1 MPLGG
6 RGQEWSA
13 ASSGSPG
20 IRTTKKHRGEG
31 GRVRMTREVVLMAC
45 KERQQYTTPRLNDN
59 LYLQC
64 FGFEKI
70 ENLEEYTGTK
80 ALWLEENNLRS
91 IENIGHMQLLR
102 CLFLQSNAIT
112 RITSLSRLKSLQM
125 INLSNNLITRLEN
138 LAGIPKLHT
147 LEISR
152 NRLTTLS
159 DISHLLLCRSITVLD
174 LSFNRLSDAR
184 SMTVWEGMQNL
195 HVLYLQGN
203 PVTQQIADVWG
214 GYRKYVLARIPALT
228 FLDERPVQTNEH
240 RTCAAWNSGGIELEM
255 AERAL
260 IHDES
265 ETAHSLQANRARIEE
280 TRERRR
286 NEIRARR
293 IAMGVDPEVPA
304 FSSRGRLGE
313 HELRPARSE
322 SVVGGS
328 VSAESGAGAARG
340 REMDDGAVGA
350 EGTKVRYF
358 RMPDGSLLRQRDVS
372 DGSLLRQGDVSG
384 ADGAQLQA
392 VHGSVATTALH
403 CHDASV
409 VQPGSSEKSAQQRE
423 GGWRVAAGDV
433 GDGEATQP
441 GVEDDSHAS
450 EGMACVGVR
459 SGVEEDG
466 GADGG
471 LERAESA
478 NAEGAGRDTVECE
491 RGGQGEERP
500 EKEEGRC
507 AQEMDKDNREEEAVK
522 SPQLPEQKAARLLTH
537 EHQDRPARVATPP
550 ARSTAGEEQPGAK
563 RSSAGGGEPDG
574 HAAREGRLT
583 ARKDRQPKAAGAGLA
598 LAAEP
603 GTPQLLPDAAKR
615 G

>member
-184 SMTVWEGMQNL
+184 SMTVWEGMQSL

-265 ETAHSLQANRARIEE
+265 ETAHSLQANRVRIEE

-409 VQPGSSEKSAQQRE
+409 VQPGSSEKSAQQQE
-423 GGWRVAAGDV
+423 
-433 GDGEATQP
+433 
-441 GVEDDSHAS
+441 
-450 EGMACVGVR
+450 
-459 SGVEEDG
+459 GVEEDG

-471 LERAESA
+471 LERAESP
-478 NAEGAGRDTVECE
+478 NAERAGRDTVECE

-563 RSSAGGGEPDG
+563 RSSAGGGAPDG

-603 GTPQLLPDAAKR
+603 GTPQQPQGTPQLLPDAAKR

>member
-1 MPLGG
+1 
-6 RGQEWSA
+6 
-13 ASSGSPG
+13 
-20 IRTTKKHRGEG
+20 
-31 GRVRMTREVVLMAC
+31 MAC

-184 SMTVWEGMQNL
+184 SMTVWEGMQSL

-265 ETAHSLQANRARIEE
+265 ETAHSLQANRVRIEE

-392 VHGSVATTALH
+392 VHGLVATTALH

-409 VQPGSSEKSAQQRE
+409 VQPGSSEKSAQQQE
-423 GGWRVAAGDV
+423 
-433 GDGEATQP
+433 
-441 GVEDDSHAS
+441 
-450 EGMACVGVR
+450 
-459 SGVEEDG
+459 GVEEDG

-563 RSSAGGGEPDG
+563 RSSAGGGAPDG

-603 GTPQLLPDAAKR
+603 GTPQQPQGTPQLLPDAAKR

>member
-409 VQPGSSEKSAQQRE
+409 VQPGSSEKSAQQQE
-423 GGWRVAAGDV
+423 
-433 GDGEATQP
+433 
-441 GVEDDSHAS
+441 
-450 EGMACVGVR
+450 
-459 SGVEEDG
+459 GVEEDG

-471 LERAESA
+471 LERAELA

-563 RSSAGGGEPDG
+563 RSSAGGGAPDG

-603 GTPQLLPDAAKR
+603 GTPQQPQGTPQLLPDAAKR

>member
-184 SMTVWEGMQNL
+184 SMTVWEGMQSL

-240 RTCAAWNSGGIELEM
+240 RTCAAWNTGGIELEM

-423 GGWRVAAGDV
+423 G
-433 GDGEATQP
+433 
-441 GVEDDSHAS
+441 
-450 EGMACVGVR
+450 
-459 SGVEEDG
+459 VEEDG

-500 EKEEGRC
+500 EKGEGRC
-507 AQEMDKDNREEEAVK
+507 AQELDKDNREEEAVK

-563 RSSAGGGEPDG
+563 RSSAGGGEPEG
-574 HAAREGRLT
+574 HAARECRLT

-603 GTPQLLPDAAKR
+603 GTPQQPQGTPQLLPDAAKR

>member
-1 MPLGG
+1 
-6 RGQEWSA
+6 
-13 ASSGSPG
+13 
-20 IRTTKKHRGEG
+20 
-31 GRVRMTREVVLMAC
+31 MAC

-240 RTCAAWNSGGIELEM
+240 RTCAAWNTGGIELEM

-328 VSAESGAGAARG
+328 VSAASGAGASQG
-340 REMDDGAVGA
+340 REMEDGAVGA

-358 RMPDGSLLRQRDVS
+358 RMPDGSLLRQRDVP
-372 DGSLLRQGDVSG
+372 DGSLLRQDDVSG
-384 ADGAQLQA
+384 ADGSQLQA
-392 VHGSVATTALH
+392 VQGLVATTALH
-403 CHDASV
+403 CHDASRSSSSV

-423 GGWRVAAGDV
+423 GG
-433 GDGEATQP
+433 
-441 GVEDDSHAS
+441 
-450 EGMACVGVR
+450 C
-459 SGVEEDG
+459 VEEDG

-471 LERAESA
+471 LERAELA

-491 RGGQGEERP
+491 PGGQGEERP

-507 AQEMDKDNREEEAVK
+507 AQELDKDNREEEAVK

-537 EHQDRPARVATPP
+537 EHQDGPARAATPP
-550 ARSTAGEEQPGAK
+550 ARSTAGEQQPGAQ

-574 HAAREGRLT
+574 HAARECRLT
-583 ARKDRQPKAAGAGLA
+583 ACKDRQPKAAGAGLA
-598 LAAEP
+598 LAAEQGTP
-603 GTPQLLPDAAKR
+603 QQPQGTPQLLPDAVKR

>member
-184 SMTVWEGMQNL
+184 SMTVWEGMQSL

-240 RTCAAWNSGGIELEM
+240 RTCAAWNTGGIELEM

-392 VHGSVATTALH
+392 VHGPVATTALH

-409 VQPGSSEKSAQQRE
+409 VQPGSSEKSAQQQE
-423 GGWRVAAGDV
+423 
-433 GDGEATQP
+433 
-441 GVEDDSHAS
+441 
-450 EGMACVGVR
+450 
-459 SGVEEDG
+459 GVEEDG

-563 RSSAGGGEPDG
+563 RSSAGGGAPDG

-603 GTPQLLPDAAKR
+603 GTPQQPQGTPQLLPDAAKR

>member
-1 MPLGG
+1 
-6 RGQEWSA
+6 
-13 ASSGSPG
+13 
-20 IRTTKKHRGEG
+20 
-31 GRVRMTREVVLMAC
+31 MAC

-112 RITSLSRLKSLQM
+112 RIASLSRLKSLQM
-125 INLSNNLITRLEN
+125 INLSNNLISRLEN

-286 NEIRARR
+286 KEIRARR

-328 VSAESGAGAARG
+328 VSAESGAGASRG
-340 REMDDGAVGA
+340 REMEDVAAAA

-372 DGSLLRQGDVSG
+372 DGSLLRQDDVSG

-392 VHGSVATTALH
+392 VQGPAATTALH

-409 VQPGSSEKSAQQRE
+409 VQTGSSEKSAQQRE
-423 GGWRVAAGDV
+423 GDWRVAAGDV
-433 GDGEATQP
+433 DGGEATQQQQLLP
-441 GVEDDSHAS
+441 GVEDDSDTS
-450 EGMACVGVR
+450 VGMACGGVR
-459 SGVEEDG
+459 SGAAANGNDPERECREAGV
-466 GADGG
+466 GADG
-471 LERAESA
+471 ESDRAETA
-478 NAEGAGRDTVECE
+478 NAEGAGGDKSKCE

-500 EKEEGRC
+500 ETEEWRC
-507 AQEMDKDNREEEAVK
+507 AQELDKDYLEAEAVK
-522 SPQLPEQKAARLLTH
+522 SQQLPEEKAARLLTK
-537 EHQDRPARVATPP
+537 EHQDGPARAATPP
-550 ARSTAGEEQPGAK
+550 SRSIPGEQQPGAN
-563 RSSAGGGEPDG
+563 RWSAGGEPDG
-574 HAAREGRLT
+574 HAARDRRLT
-583 ARKDRQPKAAGAGLA
+583 ARKDPKSKAAEAGLA
-598 LAAEP
+598 LAAEQ

>member
-184 SMTVWEGMQNL
+184 SMTVWEGMQSL

-328 VSAESGAGAARG
+328 VSAESGAGASRG

-392 VHGSVATTALH
+392 VHGLVATTALH

-409 VQPGSSEKSAQQRE
+409 VQPGSSEKSAQQQE
-423 GGWRVAAGDV
+423 
-433 GDGEATQP
+433 
-441 GVEDDSHAS
+441 
-450 EGMACVGVR
+450 
-459 SGVEEDG
+459 GVEEDG

-537 EHQDRPARVATPP
+537 EHQDGPARAATPP

-598 LAAEP
+598 LAAEQGTP
-603 GTPQLLPDAAKR
+603 QQPQGTPQLLPDAAKR